1 MTKFKIQIAFCL
13 LLAISM
19 LLGQEQEVESYQK
32 VPEVSFYKYY
42 K

>member
-1 MTKFKIQIAFCL
+1 MMKFKIQIAFCL

-32 VPEVSFYKYY
+32 VSFYNYY